1 MRTRRLDA
9 SALGAIGF
17 RSHLNSLPAVD
28 SKSGRTEN
36 AREIPARSFRRA
48 FSVRLRIMAADG
60 ERRNT
65 GNYVCGYVRY
75 RTQDTGLFVNC
86 ALRWLCG
93 CTASRVLERAARRP
107 RTALNWK
114 CIDDS
119 SLLIE
124 SVTVF
129 VRSSRW
135 QASLQER
142 SFTRCRGFRMA
153 HETGSTGKIA
163 CPCCESGLPMR
174 GVSTAAT
181 PAFETI
187 QRKPY
192 VAVGGGGLN
201 WSGVG
206 KLIVGIAGVGTRVVL
221 SLGDGRTYEERGGD
235 FWGEAGG

>member
-17 RSHLNSLPAVD
+17 RSHVNSLPAVD

-48 FSVRLRIMAADG
+48 FSVRLGIIAADG
-60 ERRNT
+60 ERRNR
-65 GNYVCGYVRY
+65 GNYVCGYGSY
-75 RTQDTGLFVNC
+75 RTQDTGLRVNC

-93 CTASRVLERAARRP
+93 CTASRVLESAARRP
-107 RTALNWK
+107 RTALTWK
-114 CIDDS
+114 CFGDS

-129 VRSSRW
+129 VRSSRR
-135 QASLQER
+135 QASLPER
-142 SFTRCRGFRMA
+142 SFTRCRGFRTV
-153 HETGSTGKIA
+153 HEDGRTGKID
-163 CPCCESGLPMR
+163 CLCYESGPPMR

-192 VAVGGGGLN
+192 VAVGGGGLD
-201 WSGVG
+201 WRGVG
-206 KLIVGIAGVGTRVVL
+206 KLDVGMAGIGTRVVL
-221 SLGDGRTYEERGGD
+221 SLVDGRTYEERGGD
-235 FWGEAGG
+235 FWGKAGG